1 MNGSISHTPQPQ
13 YTPQPTG
20 LTGYNTYMSE
30 EQQSN
35 MMARQRAQL
44 AAQQSAAQEQARS
57 VAAQAA
63 MGSPSKTQVSGGN
76 PLAAGL

>member
-1 MNGSISHTPQPQ
+1 MNGSIPHTPQPQ
-13 YTPQPTG
+13 YTPQSTG

-57 VAAQAA
+57 AAQAA